1 MKVRATIIVSGD
13 VQGVGYR
20 LLVHRAAS
28 KCGLVGQVRNLD
40 DGNVE
45 VLCEGERGA
54 ISKLKR
60 GIWVRSGPIYVD
72 NLTITYSV
80 PTGEFN
86 RFRIIR
92 PRMSPGELEIVE
104 RLDIGLMAMEK
115 LSSKQDGTTGAV
127 KHLGK
132 KQDSTLGAIKDLGKK
147 QDSTLGAI
155 KDLGKKQDS
164 TLGAIKDLGK
174 KQDSTLGAIKDLGK
188 KQDSTLGAIK
198 DLGKKQDK
206 TLVAVKAMDSHSSG
220 NFKRLNS
227 SISGHFGRLD
237 GKYGRFGKT
246 LKGMAGDM
254 KGIRKDL
261 RKALGPFGSRDKKS
275 KSSKP
280 KRQKNM
286 KRARRKPAGKK
297 AQ

>member
-1 MKVRATIIVSGD
+1 MPVRATILVRGD

-20 LLVHRAAS
+20 LLVQRTAS
-28 KCGLVGQVRNLD
+28 RCGVVGQVRNLD
-40 DGNVE
+40 DGSVE
-45 VLCEGERGA
+45 VISEGERGA

-72 NLTITYSV
+72 GMSVSYSA

-115 LSSKQDGTTGAV
+115 LSSKQDGTTAAV

-132 KQDSTLGAIKDLGKK
+132 KQDKTLG
-147 QDSTLGAI
+147 
-155 KDLGKKQDS
+155 
-164 TLGAIKDLGK
+164 
-174 KQDSTLGAIKDLGK
+174 
-188 KQDSTLGAIK
+188 
-198 DLGKKQDK
+198 
-206 TLVAVKAMDSHSSG
+206 AVKAMDSHTSG
-220 NFKRLNS
+220 NFRRLNS
-227 SISGHFGRLD
+227 GISGHFGRID

-254 KGIRKDL
+254 KGIRNDL
-261 RKALGPFGSRDKKS
+261 RRALRSSGNKRKKS
-275 KSSKP
+275 KGGKL
-280 KRQKNM
+280 KGNKKM
-286 KRARRKPAGKK
+286 KMARRKPAGK
-297 AQ
+297 